1 MKMLTNKEKCKK
13 CWASKSIFLIGEHC
27 VIANKK
33 CNGIET
39 MKEYNKYQEALEEL
53 YGELSFKAECGFGT
67 SECITKPLKETLQEL
82 VEKATPK
89 KPKKHIT
96 PYNYIEFECPNC
108 NTVTHTNFIRPYCG
122 ECGQALDWGEEQ

>member
-1 MKMLTNKEKCKK
+1 MNKYKE
-13 CWASKSIFLIGEHC
+13 ALLYLSTH
-27 VIANKK
+27 K
-33 CNGIET
+33 CNDCAFEGQLYALTEQ
-39 MKEYNKYQEALEEL
+39 NKHQFILR
-53 YGELSFKAECGFGT
+53 
-67 SECITKPLKETLQEL
+67 EL

-122 ECGQALDWGEEQ
+122 ECGQALDWGE